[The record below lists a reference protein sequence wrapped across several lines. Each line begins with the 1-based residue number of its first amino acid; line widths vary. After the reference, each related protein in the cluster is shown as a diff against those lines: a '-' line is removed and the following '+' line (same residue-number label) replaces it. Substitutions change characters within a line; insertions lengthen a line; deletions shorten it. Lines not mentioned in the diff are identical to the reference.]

1 LVLSKLFFNFTLF
14 NKREGHLESFIVIA
28 ITGLILGLV
37 MAIPAA
43 GPVTVLII
51 SNALKGRLRYSH
63 RVAYGA
69 AVADFVYPFIA
80 VYAFSNLYHFY
91 ETFMPYILAFG
102 AVLLLFIGYRFFH
115 KNVDFEY
122 LEDDSLVYDKERN
135 RGGFRAGLA
144 INFLNPAL
152 FISWLVSSFLAIS
165 LVASFGFDTGGLS
178 NQMSSGIETINDEGI
193 NHELAEK
200 QHAIEDVVGGFHHK
214 SNSKSS
220 YSHFYFLSLS
230 FIYALMVSFGSSLW
244 FYSLGSFV
252 AKRRHIFKTTTI
264 NRIIHVLG
272 LLLLGVGAYFAFK
285 LFLTIFF
292 G

>member
-1 LVLSKLFFNFTLF
+1 
-14 NKREGHLESFIVIA
+14 LESFIVIA

-102 AVLLLFIGYRFFH
+102 AALLLFIGYRFFN
-115 KNVDFEY
+115 KNVDFEH

-135 RGGFRAGLA
+135 KGGFRAGLA

-152 FISWLVSSFLAIS
+152 FVSWLVSSFLAIS

-178 NQMSSGIETINDEGI
+178 NKMSSGIETIHDGGI
-193 NHELAEK
+193 NNQLEK
-200 QHAIEDVVGGFHHK
+200 KKHVLEDVVGRFD
-214 SNSKSS
+214 NDDNAADDN
-220 YSHFYFLSLS
+220 YSHIYIISLS
-230 FIYALMVSFGSSLW
+230 FVYALMVSLGSSLW

-252 AKRRHIFKTTTI
+252 AKRRHIFKTATI

-272 LLLLGVGAYFAFK
+272 LILVGVGIYFTVKFIL
-285 LFLTIFF
+285 LFV
-292 G
+292 